1 MKVNIITFDRLKAQW
16 DIMKMTAAYIA
27 AEQQIIKQ
35 ANENQLGVQVFGP
48 ISAEELH
55 NYEFDGF
62 GNVKHNSAKEI
73 IGKKLDKLEEQ
84 GRKLLAEEKYELFAE
99 LKQIY
104 DKYKKEYDR
113 L

>member
-1 MKVNIITFDRLKAQW
+1 MKVNVITFDKLKAQW

-27 AEQQIIKQ
+27 AEHQIIKQ
-35 ANENQLGVQVFGP
+35 ANDNQLGVQVFGP
-48 ISAEELH
+48 INAEELH
-55 NYEFDGF
+55 NYEIDGF
-62 GNVKHNSAKEI
+62 GNIKHTSAKEL
-73 IGKKLDKLEEQ
+73 IGEKLNKLEEQ

-104 DKYKKEYDR
+104 DKYKQEYDR